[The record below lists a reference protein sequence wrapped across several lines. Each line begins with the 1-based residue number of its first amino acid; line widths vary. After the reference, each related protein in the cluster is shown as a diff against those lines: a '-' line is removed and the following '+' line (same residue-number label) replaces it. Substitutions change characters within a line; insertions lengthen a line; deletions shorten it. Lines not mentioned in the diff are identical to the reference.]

1 MESFFGHDFS
11 AVRVHEGPHAARLG
25 AVAYTQGNDIHFSP
39 GTYGPHGA
47 AGRELLGHELTHVVQ
62 QRAGRVPVPQGKGA
76 PINADSHLE
85 AEADHMGRQAVRH
98 GSPTAAA
105 PTATAAPAAKAV
117 TQAKIACSGGASCS
131 CARCSGGAA
140 TSSVGSTGGV
150 GGVGGAGE
158 TAAADRE
165 AGARLARAPIA
176 AHAAATQRRAAP
188 I

>member
-76 PINADSHLE
+76 PINADPRLE

-98 GSPTAAA
+98 GSPTAATA
-105 PTATAAPAAKAV
+105 ASAATAGTPATTA
-117 TQAKIACSGGASCS
+117 TQAKMACSGGANCS

-140 TSSVGSTGGV
+140 AANGAYFPGVTACRAWQMVSTSNLSTTSPTPWAFSQWPV
-150 GGVGGAGE
+150 S
-158 TAAADRE
+158 T
-165 AGARLARAPIA
+165 
-176 AHAAATQRRAAP
+176 
-188 I
+188 